1 VAPAKVMVTMFAVP
15 VLLGRGWADNVRV
28 IVVALLP
35 AFTAKV
41 GTVPAVVIV
50 IVGVAGAT
58 PNSPE
63 GKLMTISPVV
73 AERSATVST
82 VNFTTTA
89 AAVTTDPGTA
99 VAVVMDTPVIWPP
112 NTGAAT
118 SLDFKSYGV
127 LIEKTPH
134 PAPTGVPD
142 LKLFAV
148 VDVRVTVR
156 PAAVMSACAAMV
168 IVVDVNETAP
178 VILPVAVALPVK

>member
-1 VAPAKVMVTMFAVP
+1 MAPAKVTVTMFAVP

-89 AAVTTDPGTA
+89 AAATTAPGTREA
-99 VAVVMDTPVIWPP
+99 RAMDTPVICPP
-112 NTGAAT
+112 RDTA
-118 SLDFKSYGV
+118 
-127 LIEKTPH
+127 
-134 PAPTGVPD
+134 
-142 LKLFAV
+142 LKGEDALSAV
-148 VDVRVTVR
+148 VATVKH
-156 PAAVMSACAAMV
+156 C
-168 IVVDVNETAP
+168 TA
-178 VILPVAVALPVK
+178 